1 MSGQFMNSIRRKM
14 SGATAAADAT
24 ARLHQLDREL
34 DQEQALNIGAAVL
47 GFIGA
52 VLSLTVNS
60 AFALLPA
67 IAMATLGHYAA
78 QGWSPAVTLLAR
90 LGLRSSSEIDSE
102 RYAVAAAVSDRNE
115 PRMPAMERVGAD

>member
-1 MSGQFMNSIRRKM
+1 MSAQSVDEIRRRP
-14 SGATAAADAT
+14 SGAKPADAT

-78 QGWSPAVTLLAR
+78 QGWSPATALLAR
-90 LGLRSSSEIDSE
+90 LGLRPSSEIDGE
-102 RYAVAAAVSDRNE
+102 RYAIAAQLSDRQE
-115 PRMPAMERVGAD
+115 PQMPALEHAGAD